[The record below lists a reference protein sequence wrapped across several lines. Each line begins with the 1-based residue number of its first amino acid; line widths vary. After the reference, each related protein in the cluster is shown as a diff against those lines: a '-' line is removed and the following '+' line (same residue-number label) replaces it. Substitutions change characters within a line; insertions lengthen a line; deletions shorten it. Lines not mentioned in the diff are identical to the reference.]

1 LADWLSRRARAR
13 AASVVSTWFSPSRWV
28 PYDIV
33 MAISALVLAV
43 SVFVPWFIANV
54 RMRGSS
60 VSGFLIDPRGT
71 VSGIAVHSFLW
82 AVFAV
87 ALVQFAVLAARY
99 VPDRR
104 GVTVPAYRQI
114 LVATPAVSC
123 IAVIVA
129 LAMKPATWAGGNELG
144 EGFYLVVDWD
154 YGAFAALAAAVVS
167 LAVAITAIREHR
179 AR

>member
-1 LADWLSRRARAR
+1 
-13 AASVVSTWFSPSRWV
+13 
-28 PYDIV
+28 
-33 MAISALVLAV
+33 M
-43 SVFVPWFIANV
+43 
-54 RMRGSS
+54 
-60 VSGFLIDPRGT
+60 SGFLIDPRGT

-144 EGFYLVVDWD
+144 GGFYLVVDWD